1 MSTDQIIAALDRLVI
16 PNQVTEDAARELE
29 RLQEEVK
36 RMGRRIAALEDLLP
50 DDFETD
56 TQ

>member
-1 MSTDQIIAALDRLVI
+1 MNTDQIIAALDRLAI

-29 RLQEEVK
+29 RLQEEVR